1 MMKIINEFKE
11 IDISIINIMKN
22 GFKFSLVLSLF
33 ASYILYFYIQ
43 NPISHTVFEIGY
55 LSQKVA
61 LMFFVCFFTG
71 AFVFDKFKKN
81 II

>member
-33 ASYILYFYIQ
+33 AS
-43 NPISHTVFEIGY
+43 
-55 LSQKVA
+55 
-61 LMFFVCFFTG
+61 
-71 AFVFDKFKKN
+71 
-81 II
+81 